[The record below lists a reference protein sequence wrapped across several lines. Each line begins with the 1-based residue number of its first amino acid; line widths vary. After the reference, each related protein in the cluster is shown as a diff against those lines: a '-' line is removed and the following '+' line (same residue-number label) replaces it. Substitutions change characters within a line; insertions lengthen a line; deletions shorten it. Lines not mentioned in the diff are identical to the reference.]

1 MQDMLHIAQDNIKT
15 NQDRVHFYVDP
26 TRQPS
31 VFNPEQKVL
40 LCVPHNYK
48 TLSTFYNPQTH

>member
-1 MQDMLHIAQDNIKT
+1 MFHIAQDNIKT